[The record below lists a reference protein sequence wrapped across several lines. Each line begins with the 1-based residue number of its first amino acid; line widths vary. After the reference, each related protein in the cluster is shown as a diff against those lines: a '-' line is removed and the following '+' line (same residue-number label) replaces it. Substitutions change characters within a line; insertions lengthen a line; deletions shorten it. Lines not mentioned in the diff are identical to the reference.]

1 MMSSQGIAG
10 AVLGLRTK
18 EELWQ
23 KGQRKSQPAIKRVV
37 VILSSKSK
45 RESFSQPEKS
55 MVLLY
60 GK

>member
-1 MMSSQGIAG
+1 MSSQGIVG
-10 AVLGLRTK
+10 ALLGFRTK

-23 KGQRKSQPAIKRVV
+23 AGQRKSHPANKRVV